1 MGGKCPASFLLCRD
15 STCQNGKEFPRGGH
29 PVQSAIA
36 TSAFSQLRT
45 LAGLSIEQV
54 GELGGYSASTVYRW
68 ERGETNPRT
77 AAVELLQR
85 IIDERR
91 ARNGQG
97 SAFRF
102 IDLFAG
108 IGGMRRGFDPLG
120 GECVFTSERDRY
132 CQLTYKANYGCDHE
146 VTGDIT
152 EVPVSSIPEH
162 DLLLAGFPCQ
172 PFSIAGVSKK
182 NALGRAHG
190 FRCEAQ
196 GTLFF
201 DVARIIEHHRPR
213 AFLLEN
219 VKNLVNHDRG
229 RTFEIIHRTLTQELR
244 YHVHWK
250 VIDARS
256 WVPQHRERIF
266 IVGFRDPNDFT
277 FSDFLIPDPL
287 KGPKLGSILHPGDG
301 SEGADGH
308 YTVGNMRTVSDRYV
322 LTDHLWR
329 YLQDYAAKH
338 RQRGNGFGFG
348 LVGKTDVARTLS
360 ARYFKDG
367 SEILVS
373 RGRGNPRRLTPRE
386 CARLMG
392 FDGPNGS
399 DFVIRVSDTQA
410 YRQFGNAVVVPAV
423 EAVAEHMAPWLTART
438 DVEMKQ
444 RRLPLV
450 V

>member
-1 MGGKCPASFLLCRD
+1 MQPASAA
-15 STCQNGKEFPRGGH
+15 SEFSR
-29 PVQSAIA
+29 
-36 TSAFSQLRT
+36 LRT
-45 LAGLSIEQV
+45 LAGLSIDQV
-54 GELGGYSASTVYRW
+54 GELGGYSPSTLYRW
-68 ERGETNPRT
+68 ERGETNPRK

-91 ARNGQG
+91 AKNRHG

-108 IGGMRRGFDPLG
+108 IGGLRRGFEPLG
-120 GECVFTSERDRY
+120 GECVFTSEWDRY
-132 CQLTYKANYGCDHE
+132 SQLTYKANYNCTHE
-146 VTGDIT
+146 VMGDIT
-152 EVPVSSIPEH
+152 KIPVSSIPEH

-229 RTFEIIHRTLTQELR
+229 RTFGVIHRTLKEELG
-244 YHVHWK
+244 YQVHWK

-277 FSDFLIPDPL
+277 FADFLTPDPR

-301 SEGADGH
+301 SEAPDRH
-308 YTVGNMRTVSDRYV
+308 YTMGNLRKVSDRYV

-338 RQRGNGFGFG
+338 RERGNGFGFG
-348 LVGKTDVARTLS
+348 LVGKDDVTRTLS

-373 RGRGNPRRLTPRE
+373 RSRGNPRRLTPRE

-392 FDGPNGS
+392 FDKPNGS
-399 DFVIRVSDTQA
+399 DFIIPVSDTQA
-410 YRQFGNAVVVPAV
+410 YRQFGNAVVVPV
-423 EAVAEHMAPWLTART
+423 VKAVARHMAPWLRADA

-444 RRLPLV
+444 RRLPLAV
-450 V
+450 